1 MKVDK
6 GVCTNDDSD
15 TAVMVFDENFHRVQ
29 RYGAVFT
36 TLLENKILAIKR
48 ETAAATERQKKQGR
62 KKSKSPS
69 NGGRPFGGGSI
80 GKRIFCIK
88 RNSLAETE
96 LATVERNENENVCQV
111 SGSVGGDQSSKPD
124 NTFDVEVRD
133 QYDNSMNINST
144 DAMNKYDAESARIG
158 VAKVVEICGSNGK
171 GKDGSI
177 ATYYRPTMTV
187 NHERTSN
194 ISSQKC
200 ETDSLHSDKSRK
212 ITFKGDV
219 LEDSGVQLVGING
232 VEAPQPVDPS
242 PYSSIFEINV
252 SDDSLRKSRK
262 GSTETTFSFPSSI
275 SAKRYSFNTQEAC
288 RLLDHERHRL
298 RVLEAK
304 SISAQCSPIFPRSLR
319 SCSTQSDAILDAGTS
334 VLNHP
339 LKVLSR
345 QFTSED
351 SAGITISST
360 CDDPEISRFADTIAT
375 SSSAS
380 DKKRKLNAPIA
391 QTPVQSTSS
400 LVISSYGRSNTNK
413 KNDKVVSHT
422 SYANNDT
429 QGFISS
435 FNQIT
440 SNNINNSIN
449 INLPVIT
456 TTTTKLRTAK
466 CDKNNMPTPTMV
478 SARKNRSQH
487 KDRSGGGGKGGNSG
501 GCYDNSSVV
510 SEEESRRIRKKYRKW
525 LLVFTQ
531 LLVICIEFVYRPN
544 KVNSRIEC
552 S

>member
-15 TAVMVFDENFHRVQ
+15 TAVMVFDENFQRVQ

-48 ETAAATERQKKQGR
+48 ETAAATERQKKHGR
-62 KKSKSPS
+62 KKSKSPIS
-69 NGGRPFGGGSI
+69 GRPFGGGGI

-88 RNSLAETE
+88 RNSLTETE
-96 LATVERNENENVCQV
+96 LATLERNKNENICQV
-111 SGSVGGDQSSKPD
+111 SGSVGGDPSSKPV
-124 NTFDVEVRD
+124 NTFEVEERA
-133 QYDNSMNINST
+133 QCENSLNAN
-144 DAMNKYDAESARIG
+144 AQYDAEAARIG
-158 VAKVVEICGSNGK
+158 VTKVVELCGSNGK
-171 GKDGSI
+171 ANDGSI
-177 ATYYRPTMTV
+177 ATNNKPTMTV

-194 ISSQKC
+194 VISQKI
-200 ETDSLHSDKSRK
+200 ETESIHSDKSRK

-219 LEDSGVQLVGING
+219 FEDSRLQLVGSKEN
-232 VEAPQPVDPS
+232 ESTPPPVDPS

-288 RLLDHERHRL
+288 RLLDHERYRL

-319 SCSTQSDAILDAGTS
+319 SCSTQSDAVLDADPSILGP
-334 VLNHP
+334 P

-360 CDDPEISRFADTIAT
+360 CDEPELLRFADTAAT
-375 SSSAS
+375 SSSSS
-380 DKKRKLNAPIA
+380 DKKRKINATTAPI
-391 QTPVQSTSS
+391 PVQSTSS
-400 LVISSYGRSNTNK
+400 LVISSYGRCNK

-422 SYANNDT
+422 AYANNDT

-466 CDKNNMPTPTMV
+466 CDKNNMPTLGA
-478 SARKNRSQH
+478 ARKNRGQH
-487 KDRSGGGGKGGNSG
+487 MDRHGKGGNSG
-501 GCYDNSSVV
+501 GCHDNSSVV
-510 SEEESRRIRKKYRKW
+510 SEEESRRIRKKYRKLW
-525 LLVFTQ
+525 V
-531 LLVICIEFVYRPN
+531 
-544 KVNSRIEC
+544 
-552 S
+552 

>member
-15 TAVMVFDENFHRVQ
+15 TAVMVFDENFQRVQ

-48 ETAAATERQKKQGR
+48 ETERQKKQGR

-69 NGGRPFGGGSI
+69 NGVRPFGDGGI
-80 GKRIFCIK
+80 GRRIFCIK
-88 RNSLAETE
+88 RNSLTETE
-96 LATVERNENENVCQV
+96 LATVERNANENVCQV
-111 SGSVGGDQSSKPD
+111 SGSVGGDSSLKAD
-124 NTFDVEVRD
+124 NTFDCEARD
-133 QYDNSMNINST
+133 QCDNSLTINAT
-144 DAMNKYDAESARIG
+144 DVKTKYDTNG

-171 GKDGSI
+171 ANDGGIS
-177 ATYYRPTMTV
+177 TYYRPTMTV
-187 NHERTSN
+187 NHERASN
-194 ISSQKC
+194 INSQKF
-200 ETDSLHSDKSRK
+200 ETESVHSDKSRK

-219 LEDSGVQLVGING
+219 FEDSGIQLVGSNG
-232 VEAPQPVDPS
+232 VEVQLPAEPS
-242 PYSSIFEINV
+242 PCSSIFEINV

-275 SAKRYSFNTQEAC
+275 SAKRYSFNTQEAS

-319 SCSTQSDAILDAGTS
+319 SCSTQSDAVLDADTS
-334 VLNHP
+334 VLGAP

-360 CDDPEISRFADTIAT
+360 CDEPEPPRYAGTAAT
-375 SSSAS
+375 SSSSS
-380 DKKRKLNAPIA
+380 DKKRKINASSAPN
-391 QTPVQSTSS
+391 PVQSTSS
-400 LVISSYGRSNTNK
+400 LVISSYGRCNTNK
-413 KNDKVVSHT
+413 KNDKVVSHS

-440 SNNINNSIN
+440 SNNINSSIN

-466 CDKNNMPTPTMV
+466 CDKNNMPTATLV

-487 KDRSGGGGKGGNSG
+487 KDRSGGGKGGNSG
-501 GCYDNSSVV
+501 SCYDNSSVV
-510 SEEESRRIRKKYRKW
+510 SDEESRRIRKKYRK
-525 LLVFTQ
+525 LSINFL
-531 LLVICIEFVYRPN
+531 
-544 KVNSRIEC
+544 
-552 S
+552 

>member
-48 ETAAATERQKKQGR
+48 ETAAATQKQKKQSR
-62 KKSKSPS
+62 KKSRSPS
-69 NGGRPFGGGSI
+69 NGGRQFNGGGI
-80 GKRIFCIK
+80 GKGIFCIK

-96 LATVERNENENVCQV
+96 LATVESNENENVCQV
-111 SGSVGGDQSSKPD
+111 SGSVGGDPSSKPD
-124 NTFDVEVRD
+124 NTFDSDGRN
-133 QYDNSMNINST
+133 QCDNSLNINASEV
-144 DAMNKYDAESARIG
+144 MNKYDAESARIG
-158 VAKVVEICGSNGK
+158 VAKVVEICGSNVK
-171 GKDGSI
+171 ASDGSI

-187 NHERTSN
+187 NHENTSN
-194 ISSQKC
+194 ITSQKF
-200 ETDSLHSDKSRK
+200 ETESLHSDKSRK

-219 LEDSGVQLVGING
+219 LEDSGVQLVGTNG
-232 VEAPQPVDPS
+232 VEAPPPAEPS

-319 SCSTQSDAILDAGTS
+319 SCSTQSDAVLDADTPILG
-334 VLNHP
+334 HP
-339 LKVLSR
+339 LKVFSR
-345 QFTSED
+345 QFISED

-360 CDDPEISRFADTIAT
+360 CDEPELPPCADTAAPSP
-375 SSSAS
+375 SSS
-380 DKKRKLNAPIA
+380 DKKRKLNAPSAPI
-391 QTPVQSTSS
+391 PVQSTSS
-400 LVISSYGRSNTNK
+400 LVISSYGRCNTNK

-466 CDKNNMPTPTMV
+466 CDKNNMPTPTLV
-478 SARKNRSQH
+478 SSRKNRSQH
-487 KDRSGGGGKGGNSG
+487 KDRSGGGKGGNSG

-510 SEEESRRIRKKYRKW
+510 SEEEGRRIRKKYRK
-525 LLVFTQ
+525 LLLDF
-531 LLVICIEFVYRPN
+531 L
-544 KVNSRIEC
+544 
-552 S
+552 

>member
-69 NGGRPFGGGSI
+69 NGGRPFGGGGI

-88 RNSLAETE
+88 RNSLTETE

-111 SGSVGGDQSSKPD
+111 SGSVVADPSSKPD
-124 NTFDVEVRD
+124 NTFDFEAR
-133 QYDNSMNINST
+133 DNSLNINAT
-144 DAMNKYDAESARIG
+144 DVMNRHDAESARMG
-158 VAKVVEICGSNGK
+158 VAKVVEICGSNEKPSDG
-171 GKDGSI
+171 GSI
-177 ATYYRPTMTV
+177 GTYYRPTMTV

-194 ISSQKC
+194 ITSHKF
-200 ETDSLHSDKSRK
+200 ETESVHSDKSRK

-219 LEDSGVQLVGING
+219 FEDSGVQLVGSNG
-232 VEAPQPVDPS
+232 VEATPPADPS

-275 SAKRYSFNTQEAC
+275 SAKRYSFNTHEAS

-298 RVLEAK
+298 RLLEAK

-319 SCSTQSDAILDAGTS
+319 SCSTQSDAVLDAELGP
-334 VLNHP
+334 P

-360 CDDPEISRFADTIAT
+360 CTEPELPRYADTPAT
-375 SSSAS
+375 SSSSS
-380 DKKRKLNAPIA
+380 DKKRKINAPSAPI
-391 QTPVQSTSS
+391 PVQSTSS
-400 LVISSYGRSNTNK
+400 LVISSYGRCNTNK

-422 SYANNDT
+422 SSYANNDT

-466 CDKNNMPTPTMV
+466 CDKNNMPTPTLV

-487 KDRSGGGGKGGNSG
+487 KDRSGGNSG
-501 GCYDNSSVV
+501 GCYDNGSVV
-510 SEEESRRIRKKYRKW
+510 SEEESRRIRKKYRKF
-525 LLVFTQ
+525 LLDFLQ
-531 LLVICIEFVYRPN
+531 LFVICIT
-544 KVNSRIEC
+544 S
-552 S
+552 SH

>member
-15 TAVMVFDENFHRVQ
+15 TAVMVCDENFHRVQ

-48 ETAAATERQKKQGR
+48 ETAAERQKKQGR

-69 NGGRPFGGGSI
+69 NGGRQFGGG
-80 GKRIFCIK
+80 GKGIFCIK

-96 LATVERNENENVCQV
+96 LANDEKNESENVCQV
-111 SGSVGGDQSSKPD
+111 SGTVGGNPSSKHH
-124 NTFDVEVRD
+124 NTFDFEADD
-133 QYDNSMNINST
+133 QCSLNINASDVT
-144 DAMNKYDAESARIG
+144 TKYDAESARIG
-158 VAKVVEICGSNGK
+158 IAKVVEICGSNGK
-171 GKDGSI
+171 ANEGSI

-194 ISSQKC
+194 ISSQKF
-200 ETDSLHSDKSRK
+200 ETDSVHSDKSRK

-219 LEDSGVQLVGING
+219 LEDSGVQSVGITG
-232 VEAPQPVDPS
+232 VEANPPFDPS

-275 SAKRYSFNTQEAC
+275 SAKRYSYNTQEAC

-319 SCSTQSDAILDAGTS
+319 SCSTQSDAILDVDTS
-334 VLNHP
+334 VLGNP

-360 CDDPEISRFADTIAT
+360 CDEPELPPYADTAPT
-375 SSSAS
+375 SSSTS
-380 DKKRKLNAPIA
+380 DKKRKINATSAAI
-391 QTPVQSTSS
+391 PVQSTSS
-400 LVISSYGRSNTNK
+400 LVISSYGRCNTNK

-466 CDKNNMPTPTMV
+466 CDKNNMPTPTLV
-478 SARKNRSQH
+478 SARKNRGQH
-487 KDRSGGGGKGGNSG
+487 KDRSGGGKGGNIG

-510 SEEESRRIRKKYRKW
+510 SEEESRRIRKKYRK
-525 LLVFTQ
+525 LLLDILQLFVFCKFLFCQ
-531 LLVICIEFVYRPN
+531 LSFF
-544 KVNSRIEC
+544 
-552 S
+552 